1 MPTTPMVR
9 GTLIAARFAI
19 DRSAGHGG
27 MGTVYRAHDT
37 HTGQLVALKILHRL
51 VGAEASANYGR
62 LIIEAQL
69 LADLRHE
76 SIVSYI
82 AHGFTPAGLPFLAME
97 WLEGEDLSE
106 RLQRQPLS
114 LHETVQLV
122 RAVADA
128 LSVAHARG
136 IIHRDIKPSNL
147 FLRDGQ
153 PERATLLD
161 FGVARQRESL
171 DGLTRTGTLLG
182 TPEYMAPEQARGERA
197 LTASADIFSLGCV
210 LFRCL
215 TGAPP
220 FSGLQ
225 LSALLAKLLS
235 DEVPD
240 IRRLRPDLPPA
251 LAELC
256 MRMLSKSAPARPPD
270 GAALLQE
277 LAPLQALA
285 LSQERGSVPP
295 QPGALHL
302 FRQDERLVSVVMSN
316 PQAPAKIPTSTA
328 ELGDS
333 AAAAAADQ
341 RLQRIALRQ
350 ALAELQCQAE
360 FLIDGGIVAFISEAG
375 TAEDLAVKAVRC
387 AQLIKQLG
395 GCALVAV
402 ATGNGRVHHQRPIGD
417 AIDRL
422 AEFFH
427 TLDLDGDPATFGEP
441 AAILVDETT
450 AGLVASYYSCV
461 RLRSGLFLL
470 QGLSRQHDGPRLLL
484 GKPTPYVGRQHEL
497 TLLAASVTE
506 SAEESIARVTLF
518 IGEAG
523 LGKTRLRSEFL
534 ERQLA
539 LTDHE
544 SLTRLSATAA
554 SLEANQPYSLLRHL
568 LLSLIDARP
577 DEPPETTEVRL
588 RERLTR
594 HVAAPYRREIAD
606 VLGQAC
612 RLHPASHGDGYAL
625 GSRESPANDPVHLAF
640 LRFLSAECAD
650 HIVLLILDNLQWADP
665 ASLRLLDLALRA
677 LASAPLF
684 VLGLGR
690 PELSRRFPRLW
701 NEHRVQEIR
710 LKPLNRSECAELVQ
724 HLVPDKASDD
734 LNRRIYELSLGNP
747 RFLEEL
753 VLSLSQGEIGELPAT
768 LLAMMQGR
776 LMTLP
781 TDARSLLRAAS
792 LFSDDFTLVE
802 LYELVRS
809 DVTLPE
815 LERLLQLLCELDL
828 IVPDRRSS
836 DPGGGRYH
844 FRDVIV
850 RQAAYSLLDRE
861 DRRRGQGLIAGLRSA
876 TSGTQSSK
884 HSGAA

>member
-1 MPTTPMVR
+1 MSTTPMVR
-9 GTLIAARFAI
+9 GTLIAARFEI

-37 HTGQLVALKILHRL
+37 HTGRLVALKILHRL
-51 VGAEASANYGR
+51 VGAEANANYGR

-82 AHGFTPAGLPFLAME
+82 AHGFTPSGLPFLAME

-106 RLQRQPLS
+106 RLQREPLS
-114 LHETVQLV
+114 LHETVLLV

-128 LSVAHARG
+128 LAVAHARG

-147 FLRDGQ
+147 FLREGR

-220 FSGLQ
+220 FSGAH
-225 LSALLAKLLS
+225 LSMLLAKLLS

-251 LAELC
+251 LAELS
-256 MRMLSKSAPARPPD
+256 MRMLSKSPAARPAD
-270 GAALLQE
+270 GTALLHE
-277 LAPLQALA
+277 LAPLHALA

-295 QPGALHL
+295 QAGTLHL
-302 FRQDERLVSVVMSN
+302 FRQDERLVSVVMSS
-316 PQAPAKIPTSTA
+316 PQAPAKTPTSTA
-328 ELGDS
+328 EIGDA
-333 AAAAAADQ
+333 AAAAAADL

-350 ALAELQCQAE
+350 ALAELHCQAD
-360 FLIDGGIVAFISEAG
+360 FLIDGSIVAFISEAG

-395 GCALVAV
+395 GGSLVAV

-427 TLDLDGDPATFGEP
+427 TLDLDGDAARFGEP
-441 AAILVDETT
+441 RTILVDETT
-450 AGLVASYYSCV
+450 AGLVATYFSCV

-470 QGLSRQHDGPRLLL
+470 EGLSRQHDAPRLLL
-484 GKPTPYVGRQHEL
+484 GRPTPYVGRQHEL
-497 TLLAASVTE
+497 ALLAASMAE

-534 ERQLA
+534 ERQSVLSEY
-539 LTDHE
+539 E
-544 SLTRLSATAA
+544 SVTLLSATAT
-554 SLEANQPYSLLRHL
+554 SLEANQPYSLLCHL
-568 LLSLIDARP
+568 LLSLIGVCP
-577 DEPPETTEVRL
+577 DEPPQTTEARL
-588 RERLTR
+588 KERLTR
-594 HVAAPYRREIAD
+594 HVAAPYRREIGD

-612 RLHPASHGDGYAL
+612 RLRPAGHSDAFAL
-625 GSRESPANDPVHLAF
+625 GGRESPANDPVHLAF
-640 LRFLSAECAD
+640 LRFLSAECARRY
-650 HIVLLILDNLQWADP
+650 VLLVLDNLQWADP

-710 LKPLNRSECAELVQ
+710 LKPLNRSECGELVQ
-724 HLVPDKASDD
+724 HLVPDRASDD
-734 LNRRIYELSLGNP
+734 LKRRIYELSLGNP

-753 VLSLSQGEIGELPAT
+753 VMSISEGEIGELPAT

-792 LFSDDFTLVE
+792 LFSDDFTLAE
-802 LYELVRS
+802 LYELVRG
-809 DVTLPE
+809 DVTQAE
-815 LERLLQLLCELDL
+815 VERLLQLLCELDL
-828 IVPDRRSS
+828 LVPDRRSP
-836 DPGGGRYH
+836 DPAKGRYR

-861 DRRRGQGLIAGLRSA
+861 DRRQGQGLIAALRSSA
-876 TSGTQSSK
+876 SRAPSGER
-884 HSGAA
+884 SGAA